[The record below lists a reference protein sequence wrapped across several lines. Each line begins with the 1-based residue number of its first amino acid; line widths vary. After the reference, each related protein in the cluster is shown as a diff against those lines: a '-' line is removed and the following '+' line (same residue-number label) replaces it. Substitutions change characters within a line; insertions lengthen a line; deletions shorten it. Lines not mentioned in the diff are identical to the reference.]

1 MADEMGSDELYVVN
15 GKIFSDSYAYGKYI
29 NDVFEENCEKIYKYI
44 PKLSEESIT
53 NVNFNG
59 YTCRLTVTK
68 WHRLTMVIEI
78 ESLLEHYRTL
88 YSDYHIDCNMDELIS
103 LLDQT
108 DYILVNL
115 TSNPLVIKNKNK
127 YWLRQR
133 ILEVVELEEY
143 LGMLNKYKI

>member
-1 MADEMGSDELYVVN
+1 MGNDELFEVN
-15 GKIFSDSYAYGKYI
+15 GKVFSDSYAYGKYV
-29 NDVFEENCEKIYKYI
+29 NDVFEENYEQIYKYI
-44 PKLSEESIT
+44 PKLAEESIT
-53 NVNFNG
+53 SVNFKN
-59 YTCRLTVTK
+59 YKCRLTITT
-68 WHRLTMVIEI
+68 WYRITMVIEI
-78 ESLLEHYRTL
+78 ESLIEHYRTL
-88 YSDYHIDCNMDELIS
+88 YSEYQIDCNMAELVD